1 MSNLLPFPKNKRES
15 HSGSGGNGDGGD
27 NGGMELNQRV
37 ANLETGMAEVKT
49 RLGGVEQRLD
59 GVEQRLDG
67 VERRLDRVEVKLE
80 HIDREVSS
88 FKWWV
93 LAQIITALLTVI
105 GTGIAIQQMT
115 VATFQAAAQQPAP
128 AAPVTQQPPI
138 IINVPPAATAKQ

>member
-49 RLGGVEQRLD
+49 RLSGVEQRLG
-59 GVEQRLDG
+59 GVEQ
-67 VERRLDRVEVKLE
+67 RLDRVEVKLE
-80 HIDREVSS
+80 HIDREVSN